1 MNVFVSAHL
10 CRYGSDLVPP
20 HKSCLAK
27 LDVAPLSESSCC
39 QPVGSKQLQIEKKR
53 E

>member
-1 MNVFVSAHL
+1 MDLFTSAPL
-10 CRYGSDLVPP
+10 CRYGSGLVPP

-27 LDVAPLSESSCC
+27 LDVAPLSKSSCC
-39 QPVGSKQLQIEKKR
+39 QPVGSKQLQIEKKG